1 MKRISIWLL
10 SILLILSCL
19 FAVGCMMP
27 NGNGGGGNN
36 GGSNNGNTDTDE
48 DDDEEY
54 GTLTIEDMYVLLNGT
69 EEIVPIFSDSRKAET
84 LTYTFSGEDISING
98 KVVTGKTLNSTTT
111 VTATSTHYETTF
123 KVHVVEQKFIID
135 DVAPIY
141 PGYYFPLNVIFMDT
155 TKGTTVND
163 ITFEILGENTGLTIA
178 NGLVTASQTAPID
191 SYEVL
196 AKLGNFETTF
206 TIDVDNVNG
215 IDLGA
220 NTKFNSSYN
229 KVKNLISGKDYD
241 VLFAGDSFLDNGAHY
256 SFFNDFKTRFNGLNT
271 ESVALSSSRTKHWLF
286 YAQELIIPANPESI
300 VLHIGTNDI
309 FDGMIKDVTTNVK
322 DLSTLF
328 SIIHKALPNTTIYW
342 WTIEQRIGKGEEA
355 LTPII
360 EAVNLGVE
368 NFADI
373 PGNEYLKVVDTFSL
387 MKINDSTMWADTIH
401 PSCPHGYDVLMQAT
415 VDAGLDSRYAP
426 TPVTFDI
433 SNVSLIYPGYYVDL
447 KGEIPGSVTYD
458 FGTSSGLS
466 ISNGKLIASSSAS
479 AGTFTISAT
488 AGGYTDT
495 FRVTVK
501 STSTIYTNPD
511 GGKSSFFGTAS
522 NATEFTTRYA
532 DMKTRIQSG
541 FDANELTLFMG
552 DSFMDER
559 WFLTDFYTRFLG
571 KDAHTVGISSS
582 RAEQWIWYM
591 QDLVIPANPKNLV
604 IHIGTNDLFDGKQ
617 QANTVTGYL
626 TEMFDLLHERLPNT
640 MIYWWTIE
648 ERIGQSSSSAK
659 VTATN
664 ANINSYA
671 SGKSWLKVID
681 TYSEMD
687 VNDSIMWKDS
697 IHPSCPHG
705 YDVLIQKT
713 FDAGLTITDYSGGVT
728 IGKDDGNQYKK
739 YVTNYVNNFV
749 FKTTITITN
758 WNNVG
763 HVSLN
768 INNSTSARFVI
779 MDFWNGSWSTKTGK
793 LKYTSPATW
802 SSDVLSYH
810 DFNLS
815 DKTIEVAVYV
825 TTSNAYLF
833 VDGVLECAIVNV
845 NAGVIGT
852 GFSFGAEKADVKF
865 ANINFYNSTSSEFN
879 STAYTNAIANYEALK
894 TKTSD
899 TIAPIQAEYAGLS
912 LNTSVIGD
920 VSVVSGTNS
929 FDNAVGVGK
938 TNDFVFETSMT
949 INEFGGNAHVTIH
962 FNDEAGK
969 RFLIWNNNSDGVF
982 KYCVAYNT
990 NNAYSTTLTSG
1001 TAYTCTVAI
1010 MVTNN
1015 TSYMFVNGSLKCT
1028 MTNVGTVSTLEFGAE
1043 SLKGSFKSN
1052 KVYTSGSTEYANYL
1066 AKI

>member
-10 SILLILSCL
+10 SILFILSTI

-27 NGNGGGGNN
+27 GGNGNGGTGGGNTG
-36 GGSNNGNTDTDE
+36 GGSGTE
-48 DDDEEY
+48 DGDDEEY

-69 EEIVPIFSDSRKAET
+69 AEIVPVFSDSRKSET
-84 LTYTFSGEDISING
+84 LTYTFNGEDISISN
-98 KVVTGKTLNSTTT
+98 KVVTGKTINTTT
-111 VTATSTHYETTF
+111 IVTAKSAHFETTF
-123 KVHVVEQKFIID
+123 KVYVVAQKFTIE
-135 DVAPIY
+135 DVVPMY
-141 PGYYFPLNVIFMDT
+141 PGYYFPLSIRFEDT
-155 TKGTTVND
+155 TLNSTAND
-163 ITFEILGENTGLTIA
+163 ITFEIPGENTGLTIS
-178 NGLVTASQTAPID
+178 NGIVTASSTATID

-196 AKLGNFETTF
+196 AVMGNFKTTF
-206 TIDVDNVNG
+206 NIDVRNING
-215 IDLGA
+215 LDLGA
-220 NTKFNSSYN
+220 NAKYTSSYN
-229 KVKNLISGKDYD
+229 RIKNTISGKDYD

-256 SFFNDFKTRFNGLNT
+256 SFFNDFATRFNGLNT
-271 ESVALSSSRTKHWLF
+271 ESVALSSSRTKHWIF
-286 YAQELIIPANPESI
+286 FAQEFIIPTNPENI
-300 VLHIGTNDI
+300 VFHIGTNDI
-309 FDGMIKDVTTNVK
+309 FDGMIRDVTTNVK
-322 DLSTLF
+322 DLSILF
-328 SIIHKALPNTTIYW
+328 NIIHSALPDTTIYW
-342 WTIEQRIGKGEEA
+342 WTIEQRINQSNVN
-355 LTPII
+355 PII
-360 EAVNLGVE
+360 EAVNLGVK

-373 PGNEYLKVVDTFSL
+373 PGNEYLKVVDTYSL
-387 MKINDSTMWADTIH
+387 MDTADSTMWADTIH
-401 PSCPHGYDVLMQAT
+401 PSCPHGYDVLMRAT

-426 TPVTFDI
+426 APVTFDI
-433 SNVSLIYPGYYVDL
+433 ANVPLIYPGYYVDL
-447 KGEIPGSVTYD
+447 DGEIPGSVTYD
-458 FGTSSGLS
+458 FGNSSGLS
-466 ISNGKLIASSSAS
+466 IANGKLTASSSAG
-479 AGTFTISAT
+479 AGTFEIKAT

-495 FRVTVK
+495 FTVTVK
-501 STSTIYTNPD
+501 STSTIYTNVD
-511 GGKSSFFGTAS
+511 GGKGSFFGTAS
-522 NATEFTTRYA
+522 NATEFTTRYS

-571 KDAHTVGISSS
+571 KNAHTVGISSS

-604 IHIGTNDLFDGKQ
+604 IHIGTNDLFDGSG

-648 ERIGQSSSSAK
+648 ERIGQSASSGK

-664 ANINSYA
+664 ANINTYA
-671 SGKSWLKVID
+671 NGKSWLKVID

-687 VNDSIMWKDS
+687 VNDSTMWKDS

-713 FDAGLTITDYSGGVT
+713 FNAGLTITDYSGGVT
-728 IGKDDGNQYKK
+728 IGKDDGNQYAK

-749 FKTTITITN
+749 FKTTLTITN

-779 MDFWNGSWSTKTGK
+779 MDFWNGSWSTRTGK

-810 DFNLS
+810 DFNS
-815 DKTIEVAVYV
+815 TDKTIEVAVYV
-825 TTSNAYLF
+825 TEYNAYLF
-833 VDGVLECAIVNV
+833 VDGALECAIVNV
-845 NAGVIGT
+845 NAREIT
-852 GFSFGAEKADVKF
+852 NGFSFGAEKADVKF
-865 ANINFYNSTSSEFN
+865 TNINFYTSSTSEFK
-879 STAYTNAIANYEALK
+879 STAYTNAIANYEALNTDVSK
-894 TKTSD
+894 VT
-899 TIAPIQAEYAGLS
+899 AIQAEYAGLS
-912 LNTSVIGD
+912 LTRSVIGD
-920 VSVVSGTNS
+920 VSVVSGTNT

-949 INEFGGNAHVTIH
+949 IDSFGNNAHVTIH
-962 FNDEAGK
+962 FNDNASK

-982 KYCVAYNT
+982 KFIVAYNT
-990 NNAYSTTLTSG
+990 TNAYSATLTSG

-1010 MVTNN
+1010 MVTNGN
-1015 TSYMFVNGSLKCT
+1015 AYMFVNGSLKCT
-1028 MTNVGTVSTLEFGAE
+1028 MSSVGTVSSLEFGAE
-1043 SLKGSFKSN
+1043 SLSGTFKSN